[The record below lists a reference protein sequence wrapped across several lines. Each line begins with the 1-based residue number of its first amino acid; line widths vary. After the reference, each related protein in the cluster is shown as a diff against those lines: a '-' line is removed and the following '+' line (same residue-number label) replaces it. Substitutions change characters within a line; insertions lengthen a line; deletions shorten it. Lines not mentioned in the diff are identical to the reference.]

1 MFFVLIVALV
11 RRYLMQGGDVHLSIN
26 ENPPVIAQ
34 LGQKL
39 LSVLTLNKI
48 FLPASCGGKGACGQC
63 RVNITQG
70 NSPLTA
76 LEKNFIS
83 NQEAEAGDRLA
94 CMFVVNG
101 DVSIK
106 ISEAAFKS
114 KSYQCRVVSNR
125 LVSTFMT
132 ELILKPVNNELFDFE
147 AGDYVLLHAPPSKIN
162 FKDFL
167 LAKEYKS
174 SWQEFQ
180 FLDLQTEIFELEQRA
195 YSLANAPSETDYI
208 QLLVRIAVPPANV
221 SKRVPSGKVSSYIFS
236 LKTND
241 IIEISGPFGKFHS
254 RDNDKEMLFIGGG
267 AGMAPLRSIIRE
279 KLLYAKTNRK
289 ISYWYGARNL
299 PQLCYENEFESLA
312 KEFENF
318 SWHVALSE
326 PDSEDNWQGSVGFI
340 HLIVLSEYLS
350 KHPSPENIDY
360 YICGPPVMSSATIT
374 MLKNLSVPEGNIFFD
389 DFGGPG

>member
-11 RRYLMQGGDVHLSIN
+11 RRYLMKGGDVHLIIN

-63 RVNITQG
+63 RINITQG
-70 NSPLTA
+70 NSPLTV

-83 NQEAEAGDRLA
+83 NQQAEAGERLA
-94 CMFVVNG
+94 CMFVING

-106 ISEAAFKS
+106 ISETAFKS
-114 KSYQCRVVSNR
+114 SAYQCRVVSNR

-132 ELILKPVNNELFDFE
+132 ELILEPVKNEFFDFE
-147 AGDYVLLHAPPSKIN
+147 AGDYVLLHAPPCKIK

-167 LAKEYKS
+167 LAEEYKE

-180 FLDLQTEIFELEQRA
+180 LLDFQTELFELEQRA
-195 YSLANAPSETDYI
+195 YSLANAPSESDCI
-208 QLLVRIAVPPANV
+208 QLLVRIATPPANV
-221 SKRVPSGKVSSYIFS
+221 SKDIPGGKVSSYIFS
-236 LKTND
+236 LKVND
-241 IIEISGPFGKFHS
+241 IVSISGPFGKFHC
-254 RDNDKEMLFIGGG
+254 RDNDKEMLIIGGG

-279 KLLYAKTNRK
+279 QLLHAKTKRK
-289 ISYWYGARNL
+289 ISYWYGARNF
-299 PQLCYENEFESLA
+299 PQLCYQNEFELLA
-312 KEFENF
+312 KEFKNF

-326 PDSEDNWQGSVGFI
+326 PGCEDDWKGHVGFI

-350 KHPSPENIDY
+350 KHPSPKNIDY

-374 MLKNLSVPEGNIFFD
+374 MLKTLGVPEDNIFYD